1 MSNYQGKKTMGLL
14 NALGFVGESKLA
26 PVDGSHSL
34 DHDRIHGAS
43 NAQAIT
49 PDNVPDEAW
58 DTIRPF
64 PVWAGQHLMSEE
76 ESGAIVEH
84 CKEFKNNVKATE
96 KALDEMIDTLDK
108 PAASIN
114 QKKQKYIRAEGRF
127 ERRTVGYKHTTG
139 KYLQGQRPS
148 YAKLGTDYKNAELAA
163 DNAIAALA
171 ASL

>member
-1 MSNYQGKKTMGLL
+1 MGIL
-14 NALGFVGESKLA
+14 NALGFVAESKLA

-34 DHDRIHGAS
+34 DHDRIHGTS
-43 NAQAIT
+43 NAHAVT
-49 PDNVPDEAW
+49 PDNVPNEAW

-76 ESGAIVEH
+76 ESEAIVEH
-84 CKEFKNNVKATE
+84 CKEFDSNVKATN
-96 KALDEMIDTLDK
+96 KAVDKMIDTLDK
-108 PAASIN
+108 SAASIN
-114 QKKQKYIRAEGRF
+114 QKKQKYLRSEARF
-127 ERRTVGYKHTTG
+127 ERRTIGYKHTTG

-148 YAKLGTDYKNAELAA
+148 YAKLGNDYKNAELAA